1 MSLLKAI
8 NPHKGEVVRIKFK
21 SINDIILAS
30 GCSFS
35 DTSDNYELGDN
46 FKALLVGGDFLV
58 VLEIDE
64 TSFTRDINENFIK
77 VLNHLDNGHHF
88 AVYDNMIESISMVED
103 AEKFVS
109 TDHNLIVVRVGNDLY
124 INGVSLLGNE
134 EEERAEHNRIMKRAI
149 DKTEYENKN
158 RKLLS
163 IFENYITDLAVR
175 DSLRGGES

>member
-1 MSLLKAI
+1 MSLLKAV

-21 SINDIILAS
+21 TINDIIHAS

-35 DTSDNYELGDN
+35 DTTDNYELDDN

-58 VLEIDE
+58 DRVIDSC
-64 TSFTRDINENFIK
+64 SFTRDIEENFIK
-77 VLNHLDNGHHF
+77 VLNHLDGGTFNIF
-88 AVYDNMIESISMVED
+88 DNMIESVSIVQD

-124 INGVSLLGNE
+124 INGVSLLGDE
-134 EEERAEHNRIMKRAI
+134 EDQIAEHNRIMKRAV